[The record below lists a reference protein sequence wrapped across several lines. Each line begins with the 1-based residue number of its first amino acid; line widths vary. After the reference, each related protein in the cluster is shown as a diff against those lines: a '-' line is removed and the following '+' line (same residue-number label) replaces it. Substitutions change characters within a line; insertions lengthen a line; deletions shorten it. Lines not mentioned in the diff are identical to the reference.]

1 LLFKK
6 VCPRCKRRYP
16 QNFTACLEC
25 GAPLIDTEKE
35 AKKAELL
42 KYLPIIGMV
51 LVCGAI
57 IAAVLFFVL
66 PLIQY
71 SLSSGQEFGNQGK
84 TGGNQV
90 ITSHALNQP
99 ATDGNLQAAIVK
111 TRDGAQSANG
121 KKFFLVTT
129 NLKNLR
135 PDKPI
140 HIAASDFTLIDSAG
154 QQYLPYGMGDRITQD
169 IDPLSSASYDLIYEV
184 PQTANGLKIRYM
196 FPAPADTSGKTVLF
210 LL

>member
-1 LLFKK
+1 
-6 VCPRCKRRYP
+6 
-16 QNFTACLEC
+16 
-25 GAPLIDTEKE
+25 
-35 AKKAELL
+35 
-42 KYLPIIGMV
+42 MV
-51 LVCGAI
+51 LNCGAI

-71 SLSSGQEFGNQGK
+71 SLSTGQDFGNQRNAA
-84 TGGNQV
+84 GNQV
-90 ITSHALNQP
+90 IASYALNQP

-121 KKFFLVTT
+121 RTFLIVTT

-135 PDKPI
+135 PDRPV
-140 HIAASDFTLIDSAG
+140 HVAASDFTLIDSAG
-154 QQYLPYGMGDRITQD
+154 QQYLPYGMGDRIAQD
-169 IDPLSSASYDLIYEV
+169 IDPLISASYDLTYDI
-184 PQTANGLKIRYM
+184 PQTAGSLKIRYL